1 MINGGIMS
9 YQFPV
14 IELTD
19 FQNIWLTEI
28 YKRFVQQDDLD
39 VRVIRVAL
47 LDKLPRD
54 FNPDEIDARLVI
66 GTNLTLLGIWHV
78 DPDNLIFEN
87 TESVI
92 LAVRQEIIKNPKLKE
107 VTSKHISNLTE
118 IPESNVVQIFSF
130 LSSIGHFYS
139 SGALGTRKDETEWYN
154 IDVSE
159 VRVLEEYLKYESLE
173 NQIQLHFSQ
182 SESVKGVDNSF
193 FGNVSEIDKIER
205 VNPNTAFILMRIDP
219 SNPELVNI
227 SNAIKAVCGN
237 FGIMAVCADDIEHQ
251 EQITNVVLREIRRAE
266 FLIAD
271 LTGER
276 PNVYYEVGYAH
287 AINKRPVLIRKSGTK
302 LHFDL
307 SVHNVPEYQNI
318 TELITLLSK
327 RFEAITGNA
336 PKIIDL

>member
-1 MINGGIMS
+1 MS

-14 IELTD
+14 IELTE

-28 YKRFVQQDDLD
+28 YKRFVQQADLD
-39 VRVIRVAL
+39 IRVIRVAL

-107 VTSKHISNLTE
+107 VTSKHISNLTG

-139 SGALGTRKDETEWYN
+139 SGALGTRKDKTEWYN

-173 NQIQLHFSQ
+173 NQFQLHFSQ

-193 FGNVSEIDKIER
+193 FDNVSEIDKIER

-237 FGIMAVCADDIEHQ
+237 FGIMPVCADDIEHQ